1 MSFYIRNRTILKKSF
16 LFISIIACQFAFAQ
30 KARKYSN
37 EFLNIGAD
45 ARSFAMGNAVVAN
58 IGNANAAYWNPAG
71 LTEITYDWEA
81 SAMHAEYFQSIAKFD
96 YAAVAIPLRESN
108 STIAFSLMCFC
119 NPNCFSR

>member
-1 MSFYIRNRTILKKSF
+1 MSFYIRNSSILKKTF
-16 LFISIIACQFAFAQ
+16 LILSVLASQFAFSQ
-30 KARKYSN
+30 TTRKYSN

-81 SAMHAEYFQSIAKFD
+81 AAMHAEYFQSIAKFD
-96 YAAVAIPLRESN
+96 YAAQFR
-108 STIAFSLMCFC
+108 
-119 NPNCFSR
+119 